1 MTKKRRATLATPP
14 TEPYKIKTIEA
25 KTENQKNYI
34 RAIIEN
40 DIVICSGP
48 SGSGKSMIAAGIGS
62 SQLYYGSF
70 DQIVITR
77 PLICS
82 GKDIGALPGDIY
94 DKINPYVMPMQEYFR
109 MFLGNTFYTICT
121 NDKKIRFEPLE
132 IMRGATF
139 NNTYMILD
147 EAQNCT
153 FDQIKMFM
161 TRIGENSKVIING
174 DIKQNDLRGRSGLET
189 CMQKLQNIEGV
200 GIIELDNSDI
210 QRHGIIGKIL
220 NALEN

>member
-1 MTKKRRATLATPP
+1 MTKRKRSTATSLPI
-14 TEPYKIKTIEA
+14 EPYKIKTVEA
-25 KTENQKNYI
+25 KTTNQHNYI
-34 RAIIEN
+34 RSIIEN
-40 DIVICSGP
+40 DIIICSGP

-62 SQLYYGSF
+62 EHLYYGKF
-70 DQIVITR
+70 EQVIITR

-94 DKINPYVMPMQEYFR
+94 DKINPYVIPMQEYFK
-109 MFLGNTFYTICT
+109 MFLGNTFYKSFVD
-121 NDKKIRFEPLE
+121 NKQIRFEPLE
-132 IMRGATF
+132 VMRGSTF
-139 NNTYMILD
+139 HNTYMILD

-161 TRIGENSKVIING
+161 TRIGEGSKVIING

-189 CMQKLQNIEGV
+189 CMNKLANIEGV
-200 GIIELDNSDI
+200 GIIVLDNSDI